1 ATCVADSGLLIVPQ
15 AATQC
20 REAWRLIHQWRIPN
34 AHGNEDAAAFA
45 QWASAYRKHTHG
57 DTDTA
62 RLPDVMAQHLGGLK
76 LPRLVVAYAF
86 DVMPPQT
93 QEFLARFP
101 NEVCTPDDIPG
112 VAARTPFASATLE
125 LEAAAKWARARM
137 EEGKPRIGVVVPDLG
152 QRRQEVV
159 RVFSRGMGSPLPF
172 HSPLGRA
179 LISYPLVDAA
189 LRLLELAHQPVPF
202 AHASALVRSPFIS
215 GADTELAKR
224 ATLDVRV
231 RRDAD
236 ATISLAKLV
245 AAAEQ
250 LPVLRKLLEAV
261 FALRKHQT
269 S

>member
-1 ATCVADSGLLIVPQ
+1 MGEMRGSELPLLLTAAQEQHVWERILADSGLLIVPQ

-20 REAWRLIHQWRIPN
+20 REAWRLIHQWRIPH

-45 QWASAYRKHTHG
+45 HWASAYRKHTHG

-76 LPRLVVAYAF
+76 LPKLVVAYAF

-101 NEVCTPDDIPG
+101 TEVCTPDPITSL
-112 VAARTPFASATLE
+112 AARAPFPSAKLE
-125 LEAAAKWARARM
+125 LEAAAKWARARL

-159 RVFSRGMGSPLPF
+159 RVFTRVMGSPQPF
-172 HSPLGRA
+172 NVSLGRA

-189 LRLLELAHQPVPF
+189 L
-202 AHASALVRSPFIS
+202 
-215 GADTELAKR
+215 
-224 ATLDVRV
+224 
-231 RRDAD
+231 
-236 ATISLAKLV
+236 
-245 AAAEQ
+245 
-250 LPVLRKLLEAV
+250 KLLQ
-261 FALRKHQT
+261 L
-269 S
+269 